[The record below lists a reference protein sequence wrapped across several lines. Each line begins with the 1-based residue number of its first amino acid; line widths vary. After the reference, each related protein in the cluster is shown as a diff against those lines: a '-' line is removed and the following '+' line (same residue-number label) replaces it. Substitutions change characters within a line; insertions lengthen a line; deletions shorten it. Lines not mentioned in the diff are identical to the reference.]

1 MNKDKLLELC
11 YQDNNE
17 KKLKYNL
24 LTNIDNAGFNK
35 ALKSFMYRNVILLNK
50 CDIDDISFFNILV
63 KNYILYLYSANKKID
78 LSLIDEFNKCIINN
92 NFNKAYDM
100 YKNNN
105 LVYEA
110 LCIIYMKGLD
120 KSSSD
125 KIDVIDSRK
134 INEVTNKI
142 VLLNNTILEET
153 KTSKNT
159 KIYQK
164 ISNK

>member
-24 LTNIDNAGFNK
+24 LNNIDNAGFNK

-50 CDIDDISFFNILV
+50 CDIDDVSFFNILT
-63 KNYILYLYSANKKID
+63 KNYTLYLYSANKKID

-92 NFNKAYDM
+92 DFNKAYDM
-100 YKNNN
+100 YKNNT
-105 LVYEA
+105 LVYEV
-110 LCIIYMKGLD
+110 LCITYMKGLD
-120 KSSSD
+120 KSLND

-134 INEVTNKI
+134 INEVANKI
-142 VLLNNTILEET
+142 SLLDNTVLEDN
-153 KTSKNT
+153 KTSKKT
-159 KIYQK
+159 KVYHK
-164 ISNK
+164 ISNR